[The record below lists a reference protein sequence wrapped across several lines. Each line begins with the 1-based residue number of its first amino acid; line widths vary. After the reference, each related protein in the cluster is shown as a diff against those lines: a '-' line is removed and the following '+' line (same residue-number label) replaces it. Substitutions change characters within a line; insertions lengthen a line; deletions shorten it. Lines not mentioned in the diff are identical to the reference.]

1 MAVGIIAIIGTIL
14 VAIWEGI
21 KYVSSKAISLGLA
34 FLDMMKTGFDWFLRT
49 SPRWLQVLFFFFIM
63 IILAD
68 GIMGFFVSLNYACL
82 SDGTLRTPSGFAGG
96 VGMYISAIFEDFEN
110 STTDYDQFVLE
121 RTVEAQ
127 QFDKD
132 DPRGIFYVKCFGSD
146 PKFTFAGL
154 DFLNWKYWTIIII
167 LGMLFKVGKG
177 LNLF

>member
-1 MAVGIIAIIGTIL
+1 MVVGIIATIL
-14 VAIWEGI
+14 AFVWGGIVGISSRLVSLAI
-21 KYVSSKAISLGLA
+21 A

-49 SPRWLQVLFFFFIM
+49 SPRWLQFLFFFFI
-63 IILAD
+63 IIVLAD
-68 GIMGFFVSLNYACL
+68 GIMGFFVGLNYACL

-96 VGMYISAIFEDFEN
+96 VGMYLSAIFEDFEN
-110 STTDYDQFVLE
+110 STTDYDQFVLDY
-121 RTVEAQ
+121 TVETQ

-154 DFLNWKYWTIIII
+154 DFLNWKYWTILLL